1 MSVVHRARGCSNS
14 GIQFSTSVESYFLTI
29 SPCSFA
35 RKRNGSEIPLWSF
48 SPDSTLQTGSV
59 EAVTYQNVNRAVFF
73 TLLHR
78 LFLVAEQE
86 QARQGC
92 AFWGPNCKSYQLNT
106 QKKKKINYKSN
117 KTIMTQY
124 RK

>member
-1 MSVVHRARGCSNS
+1 MVVKFPFGHLAQ
-14 GIQFSTSVESYFLTI
+14 IQH
-29 SPCSFA
+29 CRQA
-35 RKRNGSEIPLWSF
+35 
-48 SPDSTLQTGSV
+48 GSV

-92 AFWGPNCKSYQLNT
+92 AF
-106 QKKKKINYKSN
+106 
-117 KTIMTQY
+117 
-124 RK
+124 